1 MGVEWV
7 GQIAHTNLG
16 MSADRTLANRRQSP
30 YLQSMIVTLSPAKSL
45 DFAPIDH
52 AEAAALPQCGT
63 PRLAERSELLVK
75 ALANMPRKRLAEIMP
90 VSDALV
96 RLNAKRYAQFYDQP
110 EKPAIQA
117 FSGDVYIGFEAKSL
131 PAEALNFAQGHVR
144 ILSGL
149 YGLLRPFDAIRPHR
163 LEMGTKWAP
172 RYKRL
177 TDFWGSRIA
186 ELLRDDAAEAG
197 APFVLNLAS
206 QEYWASVAPYAQK
219 LGIPVVNVDF
229 RQDSPDGPKFGSFA
243 AKRARGMM
251 ARFVCEHRLETVEQV
266 KAFDTDGYRFVGEDG
281 DTLRFVRS

>member
-1 MGVEWV
+1 
-7 GQIAHTNLG
+7 
-16 MSADRTLANRRQSP
+16 
-30 YLQSMIVTLSPAKSL
+30 MIITLSPAKSL
-45 DFAPIDH
+45 NF
-52 AEAAALPQCGT
+52 EAMESD
-63 PRLAERSELLVK
+63 RMSELPAITGPRFPDRTDVLVQSLSK
-75 ALANMPRKRLAEIMP
+75 MPKKRLAQIMP
-90 VSDALV
+90 VSPKLV
-96 RLNAKRYAQFYDQP
+96 DLNAARYADFYAQP
-110 EKPAIQA
+110 EKAA
-117 FSGDVYIGFEAKSL
+117 MFAYSGDVYIGFEAATVE
-131 PAEALNFAQGHVR
+131 PEALHFAQNHVR

-172 RYKRL
+172 RYKKL

-206 QEYWASVAPYAQK
+206 QEYWASVAPFAK
-219 LGIPVVNVDF
+219 TLGVPVVNVDF
-229 RQDSPDGPKFGSFA
+229 RQESPDGPKFGSFA

-281 DTLRFVRS
+281 DTLRFVRA